1 MKLSVIK
8 TELASMQQLSFTL
21 PDGTQVPAHFHVTE
35 VGQVSKRYIDCG
47 GTLREESAINFQLW
61 EDGDV
66 DHRLAASKLMD
77 IIELAERKLALE
89 DLEVDVEYQGD
100 TLGRYGL
107 DVRDGA
113 FHLIAKQT
121 DCLAKDKCGIPTE
134 KPKIRLSIAQGGGGV
149 CTPDSGC
156 C

>member
-1 MKLSVIK
+1 MKLSEIK
-8 TELASMQQLSFTL
+8 SELTGMTQLSFTL

-47 GTLREESAINFQLW
+47 GTLRQESAINFQLW
-61 EDGDV
+61 EADDF

-77 IIELAERKLALE
+77 IIELAERKLDLE
-89 DLEVDVEYQGD
+89 DLEVDVEYQGE

-107 DVRDGA
+107 EFQNGT
-113 FHLIAKQT
+113 FQLMAKQT

-134 KPKIRLSIAQGGGGV
+134 KLKIRLSSVAGGGV
-149 CTPDSGC
+149 CTPNSGC

>member
-1 MKLSVIK
+1 MKLSEIK
-8 TELASMQQLSFTL
+8 SELAGMTQLSFML

-47 GTLREESAINFQLW
+47 GTIRNESVINFQLW

-66 DHRLAASKLMD
+66 DHRLAASKLLD

-107 DVRDGA
+107 EFQGGT
-113 FHLIAKQT
+113 FQLIAKQT
-121 DCLAKDKCGIPTE
+121 DCLAKDKCGISTE
-134 KPKIRLSIAQGGGGV
+134 KPKIRLSTVAGGGV
-149 CTPDSGC
+149 CTPNSGC

>member
-1 MKLSVIK
+1 MKLSEIK
-8 TELASMQQLSFTL
+8 SELAAMTQLSFML

-47 GTLREESAINFQLW
+47 GTIRNESAINFQLW

-66 DHRLAASKLMD
+66 DHRLAASKLLD

-107 DVRDGA
+107 EFQGGT
-113 FHLIAKQT
+113 FQLIAKQT

-134 KPKIRLSIAQGGGGV
+134 KPKIRLSTVAAGGV
-149 CTPDSGC
+149 CTPNSGC